1 MPTYSL
7 PTAFAST
14 PAQFRPTPPK
24 IDTRRLH
31 GAFLAVIKQ
40 DNCNTPHVQRLEAV
54 DLFLKTRSWF
64 ARETN
69 SYALHSI
76 IHDAL
81 MNLEY
86 TAHLLSVAEMI
97 LEWPHESTENSAM
110 IAYTR
115 DDRAGHAN
123 VQTKTSLGKYLR
135 RHAPTAHDYTIRKI
149 VESHTAK
156 EGVYKVLT
164 TLPAID
170 DAVINGPYSCM
181 AHPTDY
187 WGYDS
192 VDASHP
198 YAVYDP
204 RYGWN
209 MVVRLEGEQVMAR
222 ALTFVDPDDKE
233 AMPIYV
239 RTYKWDGEGVH
250 GGCDTM
256 LESWLQD
263 NGYERERG
271 WPVGAR
277 LAKYHGRSGYVM
289 PYIDGDLDTL
299 SDCGDYLELHNK
311 GDIKGDNTHGWSS
324 DPKPESYCEI
334 CNAETDE
341 CDLTFTHDEQSVCEG
356 CLSRRF
362 TFALTRYGEYWVAD
376 EDVVR
381 ATDDQALYEYDVGYG
396 ELRDYVR
403 ISDEDYDYAHIDV
416 TYTCVSDGECY
427 LLDGGFVEVDG
438 DYYHPDNAPEPKD
451 TEETEEEVIEG
462 LAYAQECIDLA
473 IQATLV
479 QTA

>member
-1 MPTYSL
+1 MV
-7 PTAFAST
+7 
-14 PAQFRPTPPK
+14 
-24 IDTRRLH
+24 D
-31 GAFLAVIKQ
+31 
-40 DNCNTPHVQRLEAV
+40 AV

-81 MNLEY
+81 CTVEY
-86 TAHLLSVAEMI
+86 TDHLLSVAEMI

-115 DDRAGHAN
+115 DDRAGHAD
-123 VQTKTSLGKYLR
+123 VQTKTSMGKYLR
-135 RHAPTAHDYTIRKI
+135 RHAPNCSDDTIRYL

-164 TLPAID
+164 TLPEIINAI
-170 DAVINGPYSCM
+170 IKGPHSCM
-181 AHPTDY
+181 AYDTDH
-187 WGYDS
+187 WGYNV

-204 RYGWN
+204 RYGWGL
-209 MVVRLEGEQVMAR
+209 VVRLEGEQVRAR
-222 ALTFVDPDDKE
+222 ALTFVDPQSDETKPE
-233 AMPIYV
+233 PIYV
-239 RTYKWDGEGVH
+239 RTYKWDGEGGH

-263 NGYERERG
+263 NGYAREGG
-271 WPVGAR
+271 WPEGAR
-277 LAKYHGRSGYVM
+277 LAKYYGGGNYVM
-289 PYIDGDLDTL
+289 PYIDGNSDRL
-299 SDCGDYLELHNK
+299 SDCGDYLELDDD
-311 GDIKGDNTHGWSS
+311 GDIRGDNTHGWAS
-324 DPKPESYCEI
+324 DPEPESSCEI
-334 CNAETDE
+334 CHAETDE
-341 CDLTFTHDEQSVCEG
+341 CDLTLTYNEQSVCEY
-356 CLSRRF
+356 CLECRF
-362 TFALTRYGEYWVAD
+362 TFALTRHGEYWVAD

-381 ATDDQALYEYDVGYG
+381 ATDDQALYEDDVGYG
-396 ELRDYVR
+396 ELSDYVR
-403 ISDEDYDYAHIDV
+403 IYGDEDYDYAPEDD

-427 LLDGGFVEVDG
+427 LLEAGFVEVDG
-438 DYYHPDNAPEPKD
+438 EYYHPSNAPKP
-451 TEETEEEVIEG
+451 EETEEEVIVG